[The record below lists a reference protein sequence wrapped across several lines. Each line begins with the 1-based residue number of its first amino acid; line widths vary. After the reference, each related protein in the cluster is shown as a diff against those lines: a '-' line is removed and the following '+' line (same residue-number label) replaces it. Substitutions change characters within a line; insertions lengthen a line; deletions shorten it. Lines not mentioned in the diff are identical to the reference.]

1 MDKSLLLN
9 DDDPHVECGEW
20 YHIAEHHVPM
30 LVKGEVRFLHDHVYF
45 YVRVN
50 PAGLKLMMD
59 IDSDALFHP
68 TEIQHL
74 GLRAA
79 IFNACL
85 ADDDLVTVAGLE
97 KFRRFLAKRHIDTY
111 DKYVMSFITEG
122 MTCIVTCH
130 EDSPLFSWFL
140 VLGGTNG

>member
-1 MDKSLLLN
+1 MDRSLLLY

-59 IDSDALFHP
+59 IDGDALFHP
-68 TEIQHL
+68 TETQSL

-79 IFNACL
+79 ITNARL
-85 ADDDLVTVAGLE
+85 TDDDLVTVAGLE
-97 KFRRFLAKRHIDTY
+97 EFRWFLAKRPIHTY

-122 MTCIVTCH
+122 MSCIVTCH

>member
-1 MDKSLLLN
+1 MDRSLLLN

-45 YVRVN
+45 YVCVN

-59 IDSDALFHP
+59 IDGDALFHP
-68 TEIQHL
+68 TDIHHPGVRAALLNAGLTDDEVATVD
-74 GLRAA
+74 GLR
-79 IFNACL
+79 
-85 ADDDLVTVAGLE
+85 
-97 KFRRFLAKRHIDTY
+97 KFQRFLARRDIHTY
-111 DKYVMSFITEG
+111 DRRVVLFITEG
-122 MTCIVTCH
+122 MSCIVTCH